1 MKKVIISIVIIIALV
16 AVGLFMF
23 TDIFGGNADGDIMGP
38 NEHIIGEVAEID
50 GNTLLLRMVEMPGG
64 MQMGGG
70 RFVTGGQG
78 GQDVTVI
85 RNNDDVDVHDEDCV
99 DCEPE
104 EFFVNEN
111 VENGDE
117 NVVRQR
123 IAGAD
128 AETDRIRIAGA
139 PEGAVIRGGDGEA
152 PTLRRTGQVR
162 EITLPRNA
170 MVTTGFAETE
180 EQVALSTL
188 EVGDVIVVLY
198 DADGRLDSIRLM
210 PLQVEDW

>member
-16 AVGLFMF
+16 AVGLFLF

-50 GNTLLLRMVEMPGG
+50 GSTLLLRMVEMPGG

-70 RFVTGGQG
+70 RFVTGGGG
-78 GQDVTVI
+78 GQAVTVI
-85 RNNDDVDVHDEDCV
+85 RDEDDDIHIHDEDYLY
-99 DCEPE
+99 EPE
-104 EFFVNEN
+104 DIADGEY
-111 VENGDE
+111 
-117 NVVRQR
+117 VVRQR

-128 AETDRIRIAGA
+128 AETDRIRIADA
-139 PEGAVIRGGDGEA
+139 PEGAVIRGEA

-170 MVTTGFAETE
+170 MVTTGFADTE

-210 PLQVEDW
+210 PLQVED